1 MNELCCVT
9 AFIGHLWLISYSN
22 MVHFIDK
29 MKSLEWRMDWKVM
42 ELTECNGIHNMNYV
56 VWLLLLATDG

>member
-56 VWLLLLATDG
+56 V